1 MAAALQIPKVTRP
14 LEVSEKKAFSFV
26 KKEGKFAALTDKRSN
41 YIDKVGGLKPIWI
54 IMSFVVIVAMI
65 GLGIYE
71 GFTAKTAIAGLID
84 PSGDGVVPDWVLTTI
99 GSSLAIIGMMIGHS
113 VFETMEEDDIT
124 GRREF
129 GTMFWLSVVGAF
141 VYIGSQY
148 FIVKS
153 AGNGEDDF
161 KYLPYLV
168 VGIALLELIV
178 GGLLLSKALTYLLV
192 FYLAIRLWFI
202 HRGMGTTSRATNN
215 SYRDYRAL
223 RDAYNVQNPN
233 NTLVLEGND
242 NIRRAIAYYSGI
254 NLANANN
261 NAPATPIL
269 PINEAQ
275 QPNST
280 PQQPVANPTINE
292 ANTQNAATEPVAN
305 NRQNQNTTEEEV
317 ERFINDDDGNLT
329 F

>member
-14 LEVSEKKAFSFV
+14 LEVSENKAFSFV
-26 KKEGKFAALTDKRSN
+26 TKEGKFATLTDKRTS

-54 IMSFVVIVAMI
+54 IMSFIVILAMI

-84 PSGDGVVPDWVLTTI
+84 PTGNGVVPDWVLTTI

-113 VFETMEEDDIT
+113 VFETMEEDEIT

-129 GTMFWLSVVGAF
+129 GTIFCLSVVGAI

-153 AGNGEDDF
+153 AGNGDEDF

-178 GGLLLSKALTYLLV
+178 GGLLLAKALTYLLV
-192 FYLAIRLWFI
+192 FYLAVCLWFI
-202 HRGMGTTSRATNN
+202 HRGMNASSRTTNN

-223 RDAYNVQNPN
+223 RDAYNAQNPN

-242 NIRRAIAYYSGI
+242 NIRKAIAYYSGI
-254 NLANANN
+254 NLN
-261 NAPATPIL
+261 NAANSNQPATPII
-269 PINEAQ
+269 PVSDAQ
-275 QPNST
+275 QT
-280 PQQPVANPTINE
+280 VQ
-292 ANTQNAATEPVAN
+292 ATEPVLPVSNTATNNAQHNQPN
-305 NRQNQNTTEEEV
+305 NRQQQNTTEEEV
-317 ERFINDDDGNLT
+317 ERFINDDDNLT

>member
-14 LEVSEKKAFSFV
+14 LEVSENKAFSFV
-26 KKEGKFAALTDKRSN
+26 TKEGKFTTLTDKRAN
-41 YIDKVGGLKPIWI
+41 YIEKVGGLKPIWI
-54 IMSFVVIVAMI
+54 IMSFVVILAMI
-65 GLGIYE
+65 GLGVYE

-84 PSGDGVVPDWVLTTI
+84 PTGNGVVPDWVLTTI

-113 VFETMEEDDIT
+113 VFETMEEDEIT

-129 GTMFWLSVVGAF
+129 GTMFWLSVAGAI

-148 FIVKS
+148 FIVQS
-153 AGNGEDDF
+153 AGNGDEDF

-178 GGLLLSKALTYLLV
+178 GGLLLAKALTYLLV
-192 FYLAIRLWFI
+192 FYLAIRLWFL
-202 HRGMGTTSRATNN
+202 HRGMNSTSRTTNN

-223 RDAYNVQNPN
+223 RDAYNAQNPN

-254 NLANANN
+254 NLNNAANN
-261 NAPATPIL
+261 NQPATPIIPVNNVQQTAPVVAPAQ
-269 PINEAQ
+269 PISNPAASNNQLET
-275 QPNST
+275 QPTNQT
-280 PQQPVANPTINE
+280 
-292 ANTQNAATEPVAN
+292 N
-305 NRQNQNTTEEEV
+305 NQNQNTTEEEV
-317 ERFINDDDGNLT
+317 ERFINDDENLT

>member
-1 MAAALQIPKVTRP
+1 MAEKLQIPKVTRP

-26 KKEGKFAALTDKRSN
+26 KKESKFATLTDKRSS
-41 YIDKVGGLKPIWI
+41 YTDKVGGLKPTWI
-54 IMSFVVIVAMI
+54 IMSFVVIIAMI

-84 PSGDGVVPDWVLTTI
+84 PSGNGDVADWVLTTI
-99 GSSLAIIGMMIGHS
+99 GSSLAILGMMLGHS
-113 VFETMEEDDIT
+113 LIESIEEDNIT

-129 GTMFWLSVVGAF
+129 GMMFWLYFVGALI
-141 VYIGSQY
+141 YIGVQY
-148 FIVKS
+148 FIVKA

-168 VGIALLELIV
+168 LGIALLELII
-178 GGLLLSKALTYLLV
+178 GGLLLAKALTYLLV

-202 HRGMGTTSRATNN
+202 HRGMGSTSRATNN

-261 NAPATPIL
+261 NAPSTPIV
-269 PINEAQ
+269 PVNGIQ
-275 QPNST
+275 QPNT
-280 PQQPVANPTINE
+280 TAQEPVANPTVNDV
-292 ANTQNAATEPVAN
+292 NPQNAETEPVAN
-305 NRQNQNTTEEEV
+305 NMQNQNTTEDEV
-317 ERFINDDDGNLT
+317 ERFINDDDNLT

>member
-14 LEVSEKKAFSFV
+14 LEVSEKKGFSFV
-26 KKEGKFAALTDKRSN
+26 KKEGKFTTLTDKRSS

-54 IMSFVVIVAMI
+54 IMSFVVIIAMI

-129 GTMFWLSVVGAF
+129 GTMFWLSVVGAL

-178 GGLLLSKALTYLLV
+178 GGLLLAKALTYLLV

-202 HRGMGTTSRATNN
+202 HRGMGTTSRASNN
-215 SYRDYRAL
+215 AYRDYKLL
-223 RDAYNVQNPN
+223 REAYNVQNPSEPLPEELHPNIQKACSYYLGYVLQPN
-233 NTLVLEGND
+233 NTEQQATANPQNARTEEIND
-242 NIRRAIAYYSGI
+242 NGQNRR
-254 NLANANN
+254 
-261 NAPATPIL
+261 
-269 PINEAQ
+269 
-275 QPNST
+275 
-280 PQQPVANPTINE
+280 
-292 ANTQNAATEPVAN
+292 
-305 NRQNQNTTEEEV
+305 TTEEEV
-317 ERFINDDDGNLT
+317 EQFINDDESNVK